1 MYKSR
6 RDKIWVSCV
15 KILEALKKMKANKAS
30 ICFSPI
36 SKYVGKAN
44 IVGVPKELLQEMPIM
59 LTSSN
64 ISIMKKHNE
73 LRSTMLIK
81 QQYSLKIIS
90 DP

>member
-1 MYKSR
+1 MY
-6 RDKIWVSCV
+6 IH
-15 KILEALKKMKANKAS
+15 
-30 ICFSPI
+30 
-36 SKYVGKAN
+36 KAN

>member
-36 SKYVGKAN
+36 SKYVGKA
-44 IVGVPKELLQEMPIM
+44 
-59 LTSSN
+59 SSYV
-64 ISIMKKHNE
+64 H
-73 LRSTMLIK
+73 T
-81 QQYSLKIIS
+81 
-90 DP
+90 